1 MAADLAALDWA
12 VLEVDALTWKFIED
26 RDAAEVRS
34 EFSVYGVDAVRMEI
48 HATRY
53 KLLANT

>member
-12 VLEVDALTWKFIED
+12 VLEVDALTREFIED
-26 RDAAEVRS
+26 RDGAEACY

-48 HATRY
+48 HAARY